1 MPKLKTVTSQLP
13 ASTTQDTSL
22 GRSSARYTISQLI
35 HYFAAELPKSSNY
48 PRHAKAYIENCLQQG
63 YGVDGFSLNLYSAG
77 LPPNRISPLRKLL
90 FFYQQLGYPQI
101 VPDPPK
107 KTISPAAND
116 LVLRFVR
123 EHKGLKGE
131 RSKQTYTQ
139 ALNAFFHFIDVQ
151 MQAGQSASLN
161 GITVNDYVDQ
171 LRGNKKSP
179 FTINVYLSPVKQ
191 LAAWCVLK
199 RKDLSLTQDQVDAL
213 QDIQAVKG
221 VTVERK
227 FYKESL
233 EAQERAD
240 LLSSVDSPR
249 DRAILALLSLEGLR
263 TIELTRLQLSDL
275 DVDRRLLH
283 VLGKGKSTKKPI
295 KLFEA
300 CLTHLRDYLVS
311 INQWPLPETDQKT
324 FLFDKLSTAHIRYI
338 TDKHLRSNGLKKK
351 GMSAHSLRHTTAQ
364 LLLDEGVELVYV
376 QQHLRHESIETTQFY
391 TLKQT
396 LKTYFQ
402 KLPE

>member
-1 MPKLKTVTSQLP
+1 MPSRSNSQGSYTVS
-13 ASTTQDTSL
+13 
-22 GRSSARYTISQLI
+22 RLI
-35 HYFAAELPKSSNY
+35 AYFASSLPVSSNY
-48 PRHAKAYIENCLQQG
+48 PRHAKAYVEYCLREG
-63 YGVDGFSLNLYSAG
+63 YGIDGFSLGLYSTG
-77 LPPNRISPLRKLL
+77 FRPNRVSPLRKFL
-90 FFYQQLGYPQI
+90 FFYQQLGYPLI
-101 VPDPPK
+101 VADPPTK
-107 KTISPAAND
+107 PISPAANE
-116 LVLRFVR
+116 LVLRFIR
-123 EHKGLKGE
+123 EHKGLKGD

-151 MQAGQSASLN
+151 LQAGQSASLN

-171 LRGNKKSP
+171 LRENKKSP
-179 FTINVYLSPVKQ
+179 FTINIYLSPVKQ

-213 QDIQAVKG
+213 QDIQTVKG

-275 DVDRRLLH
+275 DFDRRQLH

-295 KLFEA
+295 KLFES
-300 CLTHLRDYLVS
+300 CLEHLRTYLMS
-311 INQWPLPETDQKT
+311 IHKWPLPENDQKT
-324 FLFDKLSTAHIRYI
+324 FLFENLVTAQIRYI
-338 TDKHLRSNGLKKK
+338 TDKYLRKNGFKKK

-402 KLPE
+402 KLPD

>member
-1 MPKLKTVTSQLP
+1 MPLP
-13 ASTTQDTSL
+13 AKRPDDQPQSPA
-22 GRSSARYTISQLI
+22 SAPGSYTVSRLI
-35 HYFAAELPKSSNY
+35 AYFATTLSASSNY
-48 PRHAKAYIENCLQQG
+48 PRHARAYLDYCLQQG
-63 YGVDGFSLNLYSAG
+63 YGVDRFSLGIYTAG
-77 LPPNRISPLRKLL
+77 FRPNRISPLRKFL
-90 FFYQQLGYPQI
+90 FFYQQLGYPLI
-101 VPDPPK
+101 VADPPRK
-107 KTISPAAND
+107 EISPAANE
-116 LVLRFVR
+116 LILRFIR

-139 ALNAFFHFIDVQ
+139 ALNAFFHYIDAQ
-151 MQAGQSASLN
+151 LQQGRQASLT
-161 GITVNDYVDQ
+161 GITVNDYITQ
-171 LRGNKKSP
+171 LNQQGKSP
-179 FTINVYLSPVKQ
+179 FTINVYLSTVKQ

-199 RKDLSLTQDQVDAL
+199 RKDLALTPDQVDAL
-213 QDIQAVKG
+213 QEVQAVKG
-221 VTVERK
+221 FTVERR

-233 EAQERAD
+233 EAGERTD
-240 LLSSVDSPR
+240 LLASAASPR

-263 TIELTRLQLSDL
+263 TVEITRLLLSDV
-275 DVDRRLLH
+275 DVERRLLH

-300 CLTHLRDYLVS
+300 CLEPLADYLRS
-311 INQWPLPETDQKT
+311 IQQWPLPEQDQKT
-324 FLFDKLSTAHIRYI
+324 PLFTNLTTAQIRYI
-338 TDKHLRSNGLKKK
+338 TNKHLRINGLKKK

-402 KLPE
+402 KLPN